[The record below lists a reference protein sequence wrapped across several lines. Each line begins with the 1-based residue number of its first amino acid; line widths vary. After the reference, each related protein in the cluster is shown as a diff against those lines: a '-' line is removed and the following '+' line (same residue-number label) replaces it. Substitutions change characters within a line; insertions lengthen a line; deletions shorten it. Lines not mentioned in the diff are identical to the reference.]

1 MMKQMY
7 PSYRP
12 INFAFKSWGLFLL
25 AWSFCLIGYGQS
37 TPSIKT
43 EADTTQIRIGEQINL
58 KITVE
63 ADSAAQVIFPEGQ
76 TFSPLETVEAYKT
89 DTNRVEDRMILQKI
103 YALTQFD
110 SGQYVVPIQRIEIDG
125 AGYFTDSLLVAVAT
139 VPVDTTTQKMY
150 DIKPLIQVDKNNAR
164 LWITL
169 LIVAIALGLIGWLIY
184 RLFFKKKP
192 LTEEEKQAILPP
204 YDRALM
210 ELKRLENSRYL
221 IQDEY
226 KKYYSELTAIV
237 RAYLEEE
244 VNISA
249 LESTT
254 QQLIEKLE
262 LLKDAGELNL
272 EEDTIVQFNKIL
284 KTADLVKFAK
294 SKPPTNVAENDRV
307 VLEQIVTK
315 THEAIPE
322 PDEEELMKREE
333 FLLELAREKR
343 KKRRVQYG
351 VAAMILVLLSLGS
364 LAIYMGPQIFWDTV
378 SGKPT
383 KKLLEKEW
391 VSSTYGIPPISLESP
406 EVLLRENRELSAEE
420 KENIKE
426 QYIFEYSNP
435 DALFKIGTTSTLLAK
450 AEEPDF
456 EKTLEKILKDL
467 GEAGARNLITKKE
480 EFTTRTGVK
489 GVKVYGRG
497 SFSLPD
503 SDSSERG
510 QYAIFLFGGNG
521 FQQIIVLTWP
531 DEDPYAEEII
541 ERIQNSL
548 EVKTE
553 A

>member
-1 MMKQMY
+1 MKLFGN
-7 PSYRP
+7 SYRSFK
-12 INFAFKSWGLFLL
+12 FACRSCGLFLL
-25 AWSFCLIGYGQS
+25 AWSFCFTAYGQVQ
-37 TPSIKT
+37 PKIKT

-63 ADSAAQVIFPEGQ
+63 TDSAAQVIFPEGQ
-76 TFSPLETVEAYKT
+76 TFSPLETVEAFKT
-89 DTNRVEDRMILQKI
+89 DTNRVDDRMILEKI

-150 DIKPLIQVDKNNAR
+150 DIKPLIQVEKNNLAF
-164 LWITL
+164 WIKL
-169 LIVAIALGLIGWLIY
+169 LGTIVVLGLLGWMIY
-184 RLFFKKKP
+184 HLFFKKKP
-192 LTEEEKQAILPP
+192 LTPEEKEAILPP

-226 KKYYSELTAIV
+226 KKYYSELTGIV

-284 KTADLVKFAK
+284 QTADLVKFAK
-294 SKPPTNVAENDRV
+294 SKPPTNVAENDREA
-307 VLEQIVTK
+307 LEQIVTK

-333 FLLELAREKR
+333 YLLELARQKR
-343 KKRRVQYG
+343 KKQRIQFG
-351 VAAMILVLLSLGS
+351 IAALIVVLLAIGS

-378 SGKPT
+378 SGNPT

-391 VSSTYGIPPISLESP
+391 VSSTYGYPPISLESP
-406 EVLLRENRELSAEE
+406 EVLLRENKELTSEDKE
-420 KENIKE
+420 KIKE
-426 QYIFEYSNP
+426 QHSFEYNNP
-435 DALFKIGTTSTLLAK
+435 DALFKIGTTSTVLAQQ
-450 AEEPDF
+450 EEPDY
-456 EKTLEKILKDL
+456 EKTLEQILKDL
-467 GEAGARNLITKKE
+467 GDTGARNLITKKE

-497 SFSLPD
+497 TFSLPG
-503 SDSSERG
+503 SDDSERG

-521 FQQIIVLTWP
+521 FQQVIELTWP
-531 DEDPYAEEII
+531 DDDPYAEEII
-541 ERIQNSL
+541 DRIQNSL

>member
-1 MMKQMY
+1 MKPMFN
-7 PSYRP
+7 SYRP
-12 INFAFKSWGLFLL
+12 IRISFRTWGLFLL
-25 AWSFCLIGYGQS
+25 ALSFGLIGYGQ
-37 TPSIKT
+37 TAPSIKT
-43 EADTTQIRIGEQINL
+43 EADTNQIRIGEQINL

-63 ADSAAQVIFPEGQ
+63 ADSTAQVIFPEGQ

-89 DTNRVEDRMILQKI
+89 DTNRVKDRIILQKI

-150 DIKPLIQVDKNNAR
+150 DIKPLIQVEKNNTR
-164 LWITL
+164 FWLTL
-169 LIVAIALGLIGWLIY
+169 LVVAIALGLLGWLIY
-184 RLFFKKKP
+184 RLFFQKKP
-192 LTEEEKQAILPP
+192 LTEEEKEAVLPP

-244 VNISA
+244 VHISA

-272 EEDTIVQFNKIL
+272 EEDTISQFNKIL

-294 SKPPTNVAENDRV
+294 SKPPTNVAENDRI

-333 FLLELAREKR
+333 YLLQLARERQK
-343 KKRRVQYG
+343 KKRIQYG
-351 VAAMILVLLSLGS
+351 FAALAVVLLAIGS
-364 LAIYMGPQIFWDTV
+364 MVIYMGPQLFWDTV

-383 KKLLEKEW
+383 KQLLEKDW
-391 VSSTYGIPPISLESP
+391 VSSTYGFPPISLESP
-406 EVLLRENRELSAEE
+406 EVLLREVRELSAEE

-426 QYIFEYSNP
+426 QHIFEYSNP
-435 DALFKIGTTSTLLAK
+435 DALFKIGTTSRVLTK
-450 AEEPDF
+450 AEEPDY

-467 GEAGARNLITKKE
+467 GEAGARNLITKRE

-489 GVKVYGRG
+489 GVKVFGRG
-497 SFSLPD
+497 NFSLPD

-531 DEDPYAEEII
+531 DADPYAEEII

>member
-1 MMKQMY
+1 MKQI
-7 PSYRP
+7 SNAYRT
-12 INFAFKSWGLFLL
+12 FKIACRSCGLFLL
-25 AWSFCLIGYGQS
+25 AWSFCFMGYSQS
-37 TPSIKT
+37 DPVIKT
-43 EADTTQIRIGEQINL
+43 EADTTQIRIGEQIRL

-63 ADSAAQVIFPEGQ
+63 ADSTAQVIFPEGQ

-89 DTNRVEDRMILQKI
+89 DTNRINDRMVLQKI

-150 DIKPLIQVDKNNAR
+150 DIKPLIQVEKNNAAF
-164 LWITL
+164 WIKLLGTL
-169 LIVAIALGLIGWLIY
+169 LILGLLGWLIY
-184 RLFFKKKP
+184 RFFFQKKP
-192 LTEEEKQAILPP
+192 LTEEEKEAILPP
-204 YDRALM
+204 YDRALL

-244 VNISA
+244 VHISA

-272 EEDTIVQFNKIL
+272 EEDTIKQFNQIL
-284 KTADLVKFAK
+284 QTADLVKFAK
-294 SKPPTNVAENDRV
+294 SKPPTNVAENDRI

-322 PDEEELMKREE
+322 PDEEELMQREE
-333 FLLELAREKR
+333 YLLELARQRQK
-343 KKRRVQYG
+343 KKRIQYG
-351 VAAMILVLLSLGS
+351 IAALIVVLLAIGS
-364 LAIYMGPQIFWDTV
+364 LVIYMGPQNFWDTV

-383 KKLLEKEW
+383 KKLLEQEW
-391 VSSTYGIPPISLESP
+391 VSSTYGFPPISLESP
-406 EVLLRENRELSAEE
+406 EVLLRESKELSAEE
-420 KENIKE
+420 KEKIKE
-426 QYIFEYSNP
+426 QHIFEYSNP
-435 DALFKIGTTSTLLAK
+435 DALFKIGATSTLLAQP
-450 AEEPDF
+450 EEPDY
-456 EKTLEKILKDL
+456 EKTLEQILKEL
-467 GEAGARNLITKKE
+467 GEAGAKNLITKKE
-480 EFTTRTGVK
+480 EFTTKTGVT

-497 SFSLPD
+497 TFSLPE
-503 SDSSERG
+503 SDDSERG
-510 QYAIFLFGGNG
+510 QYAIYLFGGNG
-521 FQQIIVLTWP
+521 FQQVIVLTWP
-531 DEDPYAEEII
+531 DDDPYAEEII
-541 ERIQNSL
+541 DRIQNSL

>member
-1 MMKQMY
+1 MKHHIN
-7 PSYRP
+7 SYHS
-12 INFAFKSWGLFLL
+12 FKFTYRSCRLFLFV
-25 AWSFCLIGYGQS
+25 WSFCFTVYSQTI
-37 TPSIKT
+37 PSIKT

-63 ADSAAQVIFPEGQ
+63 ADSTAQVIFPEGQ
-76 TFSPLETVEAYKT
+76 TFSPLETVEAFKT
-89 DTNRVEDRMILQKI
+89 DTNRINDRIILQKI

-150 DIKPLIQVDKNNAR
+150 DIKPLIQVEKNYAAF
-164 LWITL
+164 WIKL
-169 LIVAIALGLIGWLIY
+169 LGTILILGFLGWLIY
-184 RLFFKKKP
+184 HTFFKKKP
-192 LTEEEKQAILPP
+192 LTEEEKEAILPP

-226 KKYYSELTAIV
+226 KKYYSELTGIV

-272 EEDTIVQFNKIL
+272 EEDTIKQFNQIL
-284 KTADLVKFAK
+284 QTADLVKFAK
-294 SKPPTNVAENDRV
+294 SKPPTNVAENDRL

-322 PDEEELMKREE
+322 PDEEELMQREE
-333 FLLELAREKR
+333 YLLELAREKR
-343 KKRRVQYG
+343 KKKRIQYG
-351 VAAMILVLLSLGS
+351 IAALIVVLLAIGS
-364 LAIYMGPQIFWDTV
+364 LAVYLGPQLFWDTV
-378 SGKPT
+378 SGNPT

-391 VSSTYGIPPISLESP
+391 VSSTYGFPPISLESP
-406 EVLLRENRELSAEE
+406 EVLLRENKELSEEE
-420 KENIKE
+420 KEKIKE
-426 QYIFEYSNP
+426 QHSFEYNNP
-435 DALFKIGTTSTLLAK
+435 DALFKIGATSIVLAQP
-450 AEEPDF
+450 EEPDY
-456 EKTLEKILKDL
+456 EKTLEQVLKDL
-467 GEAGARNLITKKE
+467 GDAGARNLITKQE
-480 EFTTRTGVK
+480 EFTTRTGVT
-489 GVKVYGRG
+489 GIKVYGRG
-497 SFSLPD
+497 TFSQSESGD
-503 SDSSERG
+503 SERG
-510 QYAIFLFGGNG
+510 QYAIYLFGGNG
-521 FQQIIVLTWP
+521 FQQVIILTWP
-531 DEDPYAEEII
+531 DDDTYAEQII
-541 ERIQNSL
+541 DRIQNSL